1 MCIVKLASQ
10 LADRQDRLIARVV
23 GPVRDAVRAG
33 RSMFCCFDHPNGTTR
48 LDLMG
53 PNGLLG
59 GASDGFLCA
68 PVPTLRLW
76 SPSAMCRPIAQA
88 AANKD
93 FPAGLDAIARRAAPL
108 IGDELPLLLAMLAA
122 IQEETAGMRFRTANV
137 GALVTSSGRPT
148 AAAWMSAL
156 SLADIQAAVLKT
168 VA

>member
-1 MCIVKLASQ
+1 MKLASQ
-10 LADRQDRLIARVV
+10 LASRQQRLISRAV

-33 RSMFCCFDHPNGTTR
+33 RSMLWCFDHPTGTTR

-53 PNGLLG
+53 PNGMIG

-76 SPSAMCRPIAQA
+76 SPTATARPIALA

-122 IQEETAGMRFRTANV
+122 VQEETAGMRFRTPNV
-137 GALVTSSGRPT
+137 GDLVTSSGRPT

-156 SLADIQAAVLKT
+156 SLADIQVAVLKA

>member
-1 MCIVKLASQ
+1 MKLASQ
-10 LADRQDRLIARVV
+10 VAAHRERLISRAV

-33 RSMFCCFDHPNGTTR
+33 RSLFCCFDQPNGTTR
-48 LDLMG
+48 LDLLG
-53 PNGLLG
+53 PNGMIG
-59 GASDGFLCA
+59 GSDDGFLCA

-76 SPSAMCRPIAQA
+76 SPTATARPIVLA

-108 IGDELPLLLAMLAA
+108 VGDDLPLLLAMLAA
-122 IQEETAGMRFRTANV
+122 VQEETAGMRFRSPNV
-137 GALVTSSGRPT
+137 GDLITSSGRPT

-156 SLADIQAAVLKT
+156 SLADIQAAVFKA

>member
-1 MCIVKLASQ
+1 MKLASQ
-10 LADRQDRLIARVV
+10 LDAQRERVISRAVDR
-23 GPVRDAVRAG
+23 VRGAVREG
-33 RSMFCCFDHPNGTTR
+33 RSMFCCFDHPAGTTR

-53 PNGLLG
+53 PNGMIG

-76 SPSAMCRPIAQA
+76 SPTATSRPIALA

-93 FPAGLDAIARRAAPL
+93 FPVGLDAIARRAAPL
-108 IGDELPLLLAMLAA
+108 IGDDLPLLLAMLAA
-122 IQEETAGMRFRTANV
+122 IREETAGMRFRTPNV
-137 GALVTSSGRPT
+137 GDMVTSSGRPT

-156 SLADIQAAVLKT
+156 SLADIQAAVYKA

>member
-1 MCIVKLASQ
+1 MKLASQ
-10 LADRQDRLIARVV
+10 LAAHQERVISRAV
-23 GPVRDAVRAG
+23 GPVRDTVRDG

-48 LDLMG
+48 LDLLG
-53 PNGLLG
+53 PNGMIG
-59 GASDGFLCA
+59 GSDDGFLCA

-76 SPSAMCRPIAQA
+76 SPTATARPIALA

-93 FPAGLDAIARRAAPL
+93 FPAGIDAIARRAAPL

-122 IQEETAGMRFRTANV
+122 IREETAGMRFRTPNV
-137 GALVTSSGRPT
+137 GDLITSSGRPT

-156 SLADIQAAVLKT
+156 SLADIQAAVLKA

>member
-1 MCIVKLASQ
+1 MKLASQ
-10 LADRQDRLIARVV
+10 VTAHTERLIARAV
-23 GPVRDAVRAG
+23 GPVREAVRAG
-33 RSMFCCFDHPNGTTR
+33 RSMFCCFDHQNGTTR
-48 LDLMG
+48 LDLLG
-53 PNGLLG
+53 PNGMIG
-59 GASDGFLCA
+59 GSNDGFLCA

-76 SPSAMCRPIAQA
+76 SPTATTRPIALA

-122 IQEETAGMRFRTANV
+122 IQEETAGMRFRTPDV
-137 GALVTSSGRPT
+137 GDLVTSSGRPT

-156 SLADIQAAVLKT
+156 SLADIQAAVLKA